1 MGSKVDNSIIYK
13 LKGGIGNKVEEL
25 IKKNTIL
32 KWCKNSVI
40 YVPVVGIGGAIA
52 YCFLKYESND
62 LNSLIT
68 KYEFNSVLLMI
79 FLYIIYIE
87 KFISKLKEEVEKGK
101 NNIRN
106 KMILRICNCDY
117 DCYCKEELNEY
128 MKKKGSG
135 VI

>member
-68 KYEFNSVLLMI
+68 KYEFNSVLFIIL
-79 FLYIIYIE
+79 LYIIYIE
-87 KFISKLKEEVEKGK
+87 KFSNKLEKEVEKDK
-101 NNIRN
+101 NNFRN
-106 KMILRICNCDY
+106 KMILRICNCSDN
-117 DCYCKEELNEY
+117 CNCKEELNQY

-135 VI
+135 II